1 MIFSSTITLLH
12 YIYTLIKKNERKK
25 YGKRIKKAKRELSL
39 ETLIA
44 NNR

>member
-25 YGKRIKKAKRELSL
+25 YGEEIKKAKR
-39 ETLIA
+39 IA
-44 NNR
+44 GIEY